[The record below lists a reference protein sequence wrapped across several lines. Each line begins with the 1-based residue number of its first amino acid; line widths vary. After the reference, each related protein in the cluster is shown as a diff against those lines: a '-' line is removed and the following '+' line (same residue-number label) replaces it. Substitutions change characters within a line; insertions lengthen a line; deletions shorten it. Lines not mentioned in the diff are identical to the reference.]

1 MCICG
6 LEFIWALA
14 DVFLKSQMLSTR
26 SCPNVNE
33 PAVQYHGEASKYN
46 ISIPNKYMLRVSKSI
61 FSLEMCYFKIVFNC
75 HLT

>member
-46 ISIPNKYMLRVSKSI
+46 ISIPNKYMLRV
-61 FSLEMCYFKIVFNC
+61 KINIQSRNVLF
-75 HLT
+75 